1 MKKILFLFTA
11 IMFSAAAIA
20 QTPDFAGSWKLNGE
34 KSKLNAEFSFAP
46 KDIIITQAG
55 NDMTVEKHSSFQDQE
70 FVTNDK
76 LTLDGKEC
84 TNPGFQDTQKKST
97 CNWSDDKTS
106 LKVISK
112 ISIGDG
118 DMTITE
124 VYKKDGG
131 NLIIES
137 LSSSS
142 FGDMN
147 ETMVYDKK

>member
-1 MKKILFLFTA
+1 MKKSLFLFAAMIFSTE
-11 IMFSAAAIA
+11 IMA
-20 QTPDFAGSWKLNGE
+20 QGPDFSGSWKLNGE

-46 KDIIITQAG
+46 KEIIITQAG

-97 CNWSDDKTS
+97 CNWSDDKAS

-124 VYKKDGG
+124 VYKMDAGSM
-131 NLIIES
+131 IIES
-137 LSSSS
+137 MASSS